1 MYLSGSPSL
10 RTTITSAA
18 QALALIEKG
27 RKQRA
32 VGRTNC
38 NEHSSRSHAIL
49 TLHIESRISK
59 ASQRVVKLGK
69 LHLIDLAGSERLAIS
84 GAQGSTLLETQNINL
99 SLTTLGDVLSALSK
113 YHATADGKAKSGNAK
128 DKSKPLVPYRN
139 SKLTMLLKDSLGGNS
154 KTIMIATIR
163 TLATYKQQ
171 TLMILMYASRAKM
184 IKNATK
190 INTDKA
196 GASKASSLI
205 KEIDLLKA
213 QLKRRESAL
222 EELRRNG
229 LNLSELHRLSQENA
243 AEKKR
248 LEACLEQVVHNHAS
262 TLAAQQQK
270 YNALQSKLGK
280 YEAVFHQQQ
289 QEIAVLRETVKH
301 LSRDDD
307 IKETRQIVE
316 QLVSALETSRKET
329 QSLRMKMGEVDVD
342 RASLEEQN
350 EALVKEKTALQHLV
364 EEKDDEYNALRLK
377 CANTIEQAQEEITQL
392 LSQKDEDIKQAK
404 AALSILQT
412 QLNEQAK
419 QSCDPS
425 MEASLEA
432 ARRRIV
438 DLEESVKRH
447 QEKLQSQDGELETLS
462 SKWKD
467 AIERNEQL
475 VDSLKGVEKQYEES
489 EKNCQE
495 LERKWKQQRSVA
507 EESAVEVQAL
517 KNAIG
522 ANKKQHLAQIRK
534 LEKVLDSAGLQSK
547 QLLDAKEEEVSALK
561 QAQNNLRTE
570 LSSLKTELQK
580 SQQLHQTV
588 KAELNGSKSK
598 ENLLGISLQKAQAS
612 YRKLQE
618 SSSQRAEKLEEDLRK
633 ERTNSLELE
642 SLQQACERLKSELG
656 NAKADEER
664 QYNAL
669 KDLQKV
675 HSELQRSS
683 SLEIA
688 GLQSQLEAEKAQTI
702 KAEELQQVNRDLNAS
717 LQLSRTDRDRLEKLV
732 GELRQAKSDL
742 QQSFSKQISS
752 LQDTVKTEKEKT
764 ANYEK
769 TVADLTRARETLEK
783 LSSERLQIR
792 KDVNSLKSSRA
803 KALARVKSLE
813 DQANMVSQNLTS
825 SINNVIETARKNA
838 DMGIQEIGLDVAL
851 PPTPTVALQ
860 DIQGANAAF
869 SELAV
874 FLDAIGRSYANAVR
888 DSKESL
894 QSRLQELETNCAQLR
909 HSLQA
914 EKDEVTK
921 AKEELDRSRA
931 QSNASAKAFHSAEAR
946 LKDDL
951 DRLKVALSSEVQAK
965 DCLQTQLNQHK
976 SKVVEIENSLAVKVD
991 ELQALQAK
999 SARELASTNADREQL
1014 KAEVSTA
1021 RQQCKEREEQLRE
1034 AQNKMNTLVL
1044 DNEKLQTLQ
1053 TTSVTKLNRLEAE
1066 ASQSSAEVSKLK
1078 EKLASLARSKA
1089 LLEESL
1095 VEKQQREMQE
1105 ASAAFEADKENL
1117 ERRLNAAASQAANDL
1132 AALEHEK
1139 VDLQSK
1145 VSATQD
1151 QLQSLKLQRESDAAS
1166 ISQLKSA
1173 LQEVTSEKSL
1183 LELAIKQTKVEL
1195 QQLKSSQERE
1205 ESLRNKKHKD
1215 NLRALQETENAKH
1228 NAIKETH
1235 LDQVEKLR
1243 NDFADELRAA
1253 TDKLEQKREAEVTA
1267 AVLKTE
1273 KLQESLEKL
1282 EQQRLEETSQ
1292 LEGSIRELET
1302 QMAEK
1307 EATLAKRRSEIE
1319 STQADN
1325 SELIRKLE
1333 EQGKA
1338 MAIAQDQVARLEA
1351 SIRSHE
1357 KRESAKLEELS
1368 EEISALKTRNTS
1380 LEDKSRECEA
1390 SGRQKLE
1397 ELQKA
1402 TSIEK
1407 SELQA
1412 QIVSIDQQK
1421 TAEVSALQ
1429 DQVARLEASIS
1440 SRETHEVA
1448 KLDELSEEISVLK
1461 ARNRSL
1467 EEETSENEVAGRQK
1481 LEELQQ
1487 ATSIEKSE
1495 LRAQM
1500 ASIEQQKTAEV
1511 CALQQRISQLEND
1524 LKAQVQQQ
1532 EILTDKSKE
1541 AFAEVASSKEASE
1554 RIARRLESVEKE
1566 RNSLKEELESQREG
1580 LESTVESLLKEKSLL
1595 VSQHQTELKSLRIE
1609 VNEERDAQV
1618 RAIEERLNNKSREC
1632 EELQKAAEVI
1642 GESHSKDMVQLQKE
1656 IELLKVR
1663 FPHSSKATD
1672 TSDLT
1677 AIVPHKTHSY
1687 SVDAAKSTLSNLPAM
1702 ETSSAELS
1710 ETRKS
1715 HNVGQ
1720 STSLLS
1726 KRKTLSQQQ
1735 VMDKI
1740 KVLVERSFDHSFIPQ
1755 LESIDSRLCS
1765 YGVRLAGVAK
1775 MTDGLWSSKKSRRVQ
1790 IKGKENPALT
1800 EEEESDLKGVR
1811 EEDMSSEVASIKNTA
1826 SSPTVH
1832 APTENLNEV
1841 NRSYLK
1847 QPLGSSKDDNP
1858 SQISADA
1865 TSVAEER
1872 EKIEKLES
1880 SLQAAEESLKAM
1892 SMDKSQLE
1900 SERDGHLGTIKVLKE
1915 QQNVTKTWV
1924 EDLKQQRDHLEIRL
1938 HESREEA
1945 EELFRQTEL
1954 VAALQEKLKTNQEEY
1969 TLLRQ
1974 QTNHLQEELKLVSL
1988 EKQKSTKLGSEIRS
2002 ILEAR
2007 VADALRVAEHGIM
2020 QRLEQSST
2028 AAGSKIARLEN
2039 RFERFVKQLQR
2050 QLEALRREKS
2060 LVHREKKQFRRQ
2072 LTRQNEKKLEAF
2084 QRSILTKQ
2092 RQAFRKELEKIRSDQ
2107 QALLTLAKK
2116 KRINYLDENLPPR
2129 ASRKLNKDSS
2139 SENVTAVRSQG
2150 QGRMNILN
2158 AALKGDVEA
2167 LKNLLDGP
2175 SQGALKLDLTR
2186 DSLHDFLPLHRCVS
2200 GYHFHSSIDRVVAC
2214 VECLSSHGADINS
2227 TDQAGNTVLHKVLQ
2241 VLASDSIMP
2250 VLKLLLALGADPS
2263 VPNAT
2268 GETPL
2273 HTEIRRLRGNSLEVV
2288 KLLVESGADVNA
2300 SDGGKL
2306 SPLQLV
2312 QRLAVSPEIEMEDGV
2327 TKKGLQSFWMPVLRY
2342 MQSVS
2347 ERTKAEEDHHAR
2359 LALKS
2364 LEG

>member
-18 QALALIEKG
+18 QALALIDKG

-392 LSQKDEDIKQAK
+392 LSQKDEEIKQAK

-447 QEKLQSQDGELETLS
+447 QEKLQSQDGELDILS

-475 VDSLKGVEKQYEES
+475 VDSLKGVEKKYEES

-507 EESAVEVQAL
+507 EKSEVEVQAL

-522 ANKKQHLAQIRK
+522 ANEKQHLAQIRK
-534 LEKVLDSAGLQSK
+534 LEIVLDSAGLQSK

-618 SSSQRAEKLEEDLRK
+618 TSSQRAAKLEEDLRK
-633 ERTNSLELE
+633 ERTNSLELQ

-675 HSELQRSS
+675 HSELQRSF

-742 QQSFSKQISS
+742 QQLFVNQISS

-764 ANYEK
+764 ANYEN

-813 DQANMVSQNLTS
+813 DQAHMVSQNLTK
-825 SINNVIETARKNA
+825 SINNVIETARKNT
-838 DMGIQEIGLDVAL
+838 DMGIHELGLDVAL
-851 PPTPTVALQ
+851 PPSPTVALQ

-965 DCLQTQLNQHK
+965 DSLQTQLNQHK
-976 SKVVEIENSLAVKVD
+976 SKVIEIENSLAVKVD

-999 SARELASTNADREQL
+999 SARELAAANADREQL

-1078 EKLASLARSKA
+1078 EKLASLAKSKA

-1117 ERRLNAAASQAANDL
+1117 ERRLNAAVSQAANDL
-1132 AALEHEK
+1132 AVLEHEK

-1173 LQEVTSEKSL
+1173 LQEVASEKSL

-1195 QQLKSSQERE
+1195 QQLKSSKERE
-1205 ESLRNKKHKD
+1205 ESLRNKQHKD
-1215 NLRALQETENAKH
+1215 SLQALQETETAKH
-1228 NAIKETH
+1228 SAIKQTH
-1235 LDQVEKLR
+1235 VEEVEKLR
-1243 NDFADELRAA
+1243 QDFAEELRSA

-1267 AVLKTE
+1267 AVLTTE

-1307 EATLAKRRSEIE
+1307 EATLANRRSEIE

-1338 MAIAQDQVARLEA
+1338 MAIAEDQVARLEA

-1368 EEISALKTRNTS
+1368 EEISALKSRNKS

-1390 SGRQKLE
+1390 SGLQKLE

-1402 TSIEK
+1402 TSMEK

-1429 DQVARLEASIS
+1429 DQVARLEASMR
-1440 SRETHEVA
+1440 SRETQESA

-1467 EEETSENEVAGRQK
+1467 EEKASESEATGRQK

-1495 LRAQM
+1495 LQAQM

-1511 CALQQRISQLEND
+1511 CALQQRISQLEKD

-1532 EILTDKSKE
+1532 EILADKSKE
-1541 AFAEVASSKEASE
+1541 AFAEVASKQASE

-1609 VNEERDAQV
+1609 VNKERDAQV

-1642 GESHSKDMVQLQKE
+1642 GESNSNDMVQLQKE

-1663 FPHSSKATD
+1663 IPHSSKATD

-1677 AIVPHKTHSY
+1677 AIVPHKTHPY
-1687 SVDAAKSTLSNLPAM
+1687 SVEAAKSTLSNLADM
-1702 ETSSAELS
+1702 ETSSPELS
-1710 ETRKS
+1710 QTPNS

-1726 KRKTLSQQQ
+1726 KRKSLGQQQ
-1735 VMDKI
+1735 LMDKI

-1775 MTDGLWSSKKSRRVQ
+1775 MTDGLWSSKKFRRAYV
-1790 IKGKENPALT
+1790 KCKENPALT
-1800 EEEESDLKGVR
+1800 EEEELDLTGVR
-1811 EEDMSSEVASIKNTA
+1811 EEDMSSEVASMKNTA

-1847 QPLGSSKDDNP
+1847 QPLVSSKDDNQ
-1858 SQISADA
+1858 SQISADV
-1865 TSVAEER
+1865 TSLAEER

-1969 TLLRQ
+1969 TSLRQ

-2039 RFERFVKQLQR
+2039 RFESFVKQLQR

-2167 LKNLLDGP
+2167 LRNLLDGP
-2175 SQGALKLDLTR
+2175 SQNALKLDLTR
-2186 DSLHDFLPLHRCVS
+2186 DNSHDFLPLHRCVS

-2263 VPNAT
+2263 VPNAA

-2288 KLLVESGADVNA
+2288 KLMVESGADVNA
-2300 SDGGKL
+2300 SDGEKL

-2347 ERTKAEEDHHAR
+2347 ERTKAEENPHAR
-2359 LALKS
+2359 LALKT
-2364 LEG
+2364 LER